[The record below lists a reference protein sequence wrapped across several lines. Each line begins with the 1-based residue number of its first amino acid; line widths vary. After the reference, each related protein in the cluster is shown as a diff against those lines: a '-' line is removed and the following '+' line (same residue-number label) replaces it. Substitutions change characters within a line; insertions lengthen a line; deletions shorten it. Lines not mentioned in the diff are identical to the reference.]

1 MFRACGCF
9 LINRKHLRCVHF
21 SHKHRSR
28 WSALLTG
35 LNKND
40 VQQQRTPSEF
50 KAIAY
55 NAKSINI
62 IHKLKGVKARAQA
75 HKSLRNQKV
84 ISWPANDF
92 WLSQYADMHLSTLSH
107 TKSDILDGEMCTQL
121 PACLPNIKREEQTP
135 VIWFYLQRFFFC
147 IPALEMT
154 FMLFSCKLHCVTSHQ
169 SPAGFIFSSHLLLQ
183 MPNTS
188 KWKPWLHLHH
198 LINRL
203 NVENAE
209 NVAT

>member
-1 MFRACGCF
+1 MFWASGCF

-21 SHKHRSR
+21 SHKHRGQ
-28 WSALLTG
+28 WSVLLTG

-40 VQQQRTPSEF
+40 VQQRQRTPSEF

-62 IHKLKGVKARAQA
+62 IHKLKGVKAQAQA

-107 TKSDILDGEMCTQL
+107 TKSDILDGEMFTQL
-121 PACLPNIKREEQTP
+121 PVSLPSIKRETP
-135 VIWFYLQRFFFC
+135 VILLMLSSEISFFFFC
-147 IPALEMT
+147 TPALEMT
-154 FMLFSCKLHCVTSHQ
+154 FMLFSCKLNCVTSHQ
-169 SPAGFIFSSHLLLQ
+169 SPAGFIFSSHCCGCFRCHPHQNETLHVRHVIKQ
-183 MPNTS
+183 MI
-188 KWKPWLHLHH
+188 L
-198 LINRL
+198 
-203 NVENAE
+203 
-209 NVAT
+209 